1 MEILLGTIIGF
12 VITILGAYL
21 AFRVF
26 RKFND
31 LESTISNEV
40 SNLYRVLEDNTSN
53 QDRINDQIYRV
64 LEDNTSNQNRIND
77 QIYTQFDNERR
88 ELDSRLDKLENR
100 LTQKL
105 KYKLL

>member
-40 SNLYRVLEDNTSN
+40 INLYRVLEDNTSD
-53 QDRINDQIYRV
+53 QD
-64 LEDNTSNQNRIND
+64 LIND

-105 KYKLL
+105 K

>member
-40 SNLYRVLEDNTSN
+40 CNLYRVLEDNTSN
-53 QDRINDQIYRV
+53 QD
-64 LEDNTSNQNRIND
+64 RIND

>member
-40 SNLYRVLEDNTSN
+40 INLYRVLEDNTSN
-53 QDRINDQIYRV
+53 QDRV
-64 LEDNTSNQNRIND
+64 ND

-105 KYKLL
+105 K

>member
-40 SNLYRVLEDNTSN
+40 SNLYRVLEDNTSI
-53 QDRINDQIYRV
+53 QDRV
-64 LEDNTSNQNRIND
+64 ND

-88 ELDSRLDKLENR
+88 ELDSRLDKFENR

-105 KYKLL
+105 K

>member
-53 QDRINDQIYRV
+53 QDRV
-64 LEDNTSNQNRIND
+64 ND

-105 KYKLL
+105 K

>member
-53 QDRINDQIYRV
+53 QDRINDQIY
-64 LEDNTSNQNRIND
+64 
-77 QIYTQFDNERR
+77 TQFDNERR

>member
-53 QDRINDQIYRV
+53 QDRINDQIY
-64 LEDNTSNQNRIND
+64 
-77 QIYTQFDNERR
+77 TQFDNERR
-88 ELDSRLDKLENR
+88 ELDSRLDKLQSITGIHNCN
-100 LTQKL
+100 L
-105 KYKLL
+105 

>member
-53 QDRINDQIYRV
+53 QDRING
-64 LEDNTSNQNRIND
+64 

-105 KYKLL
+105 K

>member
-21 AFRVF
+21 VFRVF

-40 SNLYRVLEDNTSN
+40 ITLYRVLEDNTSN
-53 QDRINDQIYRV
+53 QDRIN
-64 LEDNTSNQNRIND
+64 N

-105 KYKLL
+105 K

>member
-1 MEILLGTIIGF
+1 MEILLGTIVGF
-12 VITILGAYL
+12 VVTTLGAYL
-21 AFRVF
+21 AFRVS

-31 LESTISNEV
+31 LESITSNEV
-40 SNLYRVLEDNTSN
+40 DNLYRALEHSISVQEQTNN
-53 QDRINDQIYRV
+53 
-64 LEDNTSNQNRIND
+64 

-105 KYKLL
+105 K

>member
-21 AFRVF
+21 AVRVF

-53 QDRINDQIYRV
+53 QDRINDQIY
-64 LEDNTSNQNRIND
+64 
-77 QIYTQFDNERR
+77 TQFDNERR